1 MIANENLINIKVE
14 QLIEIYN
21 FYFGYLVIL
30 TKFEHFKFE
39 ILKNDKF
46 QPIFKTQ
53 IDFNIKSD
61 EYQNCSTHEYLQLF
75 ILVISSFDKFLAH
88 IVH

>member
-1 MIANENLINIKVE
+1 MISNENLINIKVE

-46 QPIFKTQ
+46 EPKFKT
-53 IDFNIKSD
+53 
-61 EYQNCSTHEYLQLF
+61 
-75 ILVISSFDKFLAH
+75 
-88 IVH
+88 